1 MKLWQSKT
9 QKRNAG
15 ARIPTSQLSDSI
27 CPRCGSEEIS
37 RGFVGT
43 GDNTAIQ
50 SVACRA
56 CGAEWRNVYDFA
68 AVTLD
73 DAVIEV
79 GKGGA

>member
-1 MKLWQSKT
+1 MS
-9 QKRNAG
+9 G
-15 ARIPTSQLSDSI
+15 CGRIPASELSDGI

-43 GDNTAIQ
+43 GDNAAIQ

-68 AVTLD
+68 AVMLD
-73 DAVIEV
+73 GDVIEA
-79 GKGGA
+79 GRADA

>member
-1 MKLWQSKT
+1 MKLRRSRT
-9 QKRNAG
+9 YRLSESG
-15 ARIPTSQLSDSI
+15 RIPASELSDSI
-27 CPRCGSEEIS
+27 CPSCGSEEIS

-50 SVACRA
+50 SVTCRA

-73 DAVIEV
+73 GGVIEA
-79 GKGGA
+79 GRGDA

>member
-1 MKLWQSKT
+1 MKLRRWKMYRLSES
-9 QKRNAG
+9 G
-15 ARIPTSQLSDSI
+15 RIPTSELRDSI
-27 CPRCGSEEIS
+27 CPRCGSEDIS

-56 CGAEWRNVYDFA
+56 CGTEWRNVYDFA

-73 DAVIEV
+73 GGVIEA
-79 GKGGA
+79 GRGDA